1 MEAAIQSV
9 VKVFLKASKGKES
22 LGRKEFQSLVKTQL
36 CNILSDTDSKEAVN
50 NMAQSLDANQD
61 GKVAFEEFMKLVGY
75 LSTSL
80 SEQRVLAAKEPSQN
94 AASAQVAQS
103 AHNKEEEKPE
113 AKAEAKEE
121 AKPEVKEEAKPGA
134 TAEVKVDANADKTAE
149 VKVVVKAEG
158 ETQPQAANKEPA
170 IVVVPAAGEA
180 AAASA
185 TVEMVV
191 KEENKVVETEVV
203 VGAAEKL
210 AAAVEAEVEKTE
222 EAAS

>member
-185 TVEMVV
+185 TVEMVI